1 MVNVFEIQLD
11 FVLIANLLFQTIR
24 NVDPI
29 QLSIISATGST
40 QQRYQTRHR
49 NCQKSP
55 SGCVFL
61 NFTPSQTP
69 ARLCD
74 LFWGEDSNR
83 VLELFVREIVFS
95 QQIDMRPRDHG
106 MGDDSHQKTVFSLLG
121 LCLRKFLGQVEIV
134 PADDAVLDQAVADF
148 GDFLR
153 FFFGLGELSRI
164 TNYDSPGEPIRGAE
178 PIPAKSRSTIIDRRL
193 RAASKINGL
202 CNPPIGLLLPQRL
215 AYIGPHYVKMI
226 VSS

>member
-1 MVNVFEIQLD
+1 MEQKIRSMFFDHPKTVSFCSN
-11 FVLIANLLFQTIR
+11 APASLFWFTR
-24 NVDPI
+24 FGD
-29 QLSIISATGST
+29 QLSFRNRSGST

-55 SGCVFL
+55 SSCVFL

-106 MGDDSHQKTVFSLLG
+106 MGDDSCQKTVFSLLG

-134 PADDAVLDQAVADF
+134 PADDAVLDQAVAGF
-148 GDFLR
+148 GDLLR
-153 FFFGLGELSRI
+153 FFFGLGELSR
-164 TNYDSPGEPIRGAE
+164 TANCDSPGGSAP
-178 PIPAKSRSTIIDRRL
+178 
-193 RAASKINGL
+193 
-202 CNPPIGLLLPQRL
+202 NPMSHLVPLLGRTLQSSCRKPDHLP
-215 AYIGPHYVKMI
+215 
-226 VSS
+226 